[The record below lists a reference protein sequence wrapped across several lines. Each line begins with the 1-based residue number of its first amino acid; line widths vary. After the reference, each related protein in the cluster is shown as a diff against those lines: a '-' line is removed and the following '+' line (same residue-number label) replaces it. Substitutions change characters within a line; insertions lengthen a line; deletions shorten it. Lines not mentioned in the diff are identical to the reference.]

1 MVARLAASATP
12 GLGGLPRLQAA
23 LAHAGDEAELMG
35 TAEEAAVARLASV
48 WSPMLFPDAAQ
59 LVDYS
64 SMNASSRSAAATR
77 RAQRRSSQHAPRRR
91 RSGASVASMA
101 SEAEAPLVS
110 AHDHAGAFSADSAI
124 GGSLNLHNGLY
135 MASKDAVL
143 VTDHA
148 KWVDSAPETV
158 STHLTWHDACF
169 LPAVCVD
176 GRRFAATF
184 LAAVDDDLAREK
196 SARIAAHEA
205 LVDKMH
211 KALT

>member
-1 MVARLAASATP
+1 
-12 GLGGLPRLQAA
+12 
-23 LAHAGDEAELMG
+23 
-35 TAEEAAVARLASV
+35 
-48 WSPMLFPDAAQ
+48 MLFPDAAQ

-148 KWVDSAPETV
+148 KYVDSAPETV

-211 KALT
+211 KAVLEVKGEPQLEAFKSAAAARSIYLFQPRLAWRTRSPRTSAQSVR